1 MVKMSLAK
9 YIESKIKGV
18 DIKVDLSDYE
28 SNLRDGLMD
37 KKSRRELYWASLDS
51 RKILEDL
58 ESIGYPNANKLVI
71 HLNSPENDNFSGEY
85 RKFIAWSSRRK
96 IPNKN
101 RLEDV
106 ITNLRSMYFI
116 NEDVSMIDINN
127 AVEIK
132 MSEAKDMVEHIKSI
146 IEGNIELGSYMGSK
160 IIIGMFRENEAF
172 VKINE
177 NEIRCVFSEKGT
189 SFTFERKTSDHDSNS
204 DHAMIHECLSFG
216 GGRWITLYFRE
227 NKGNRDFVSEMVRKT
242 YMKQNFTRFD
252 YELTATK
259 PESEPG
265 VDVWSIKVRENQ
277 VLVRNGNYRIKEHTQ
292 DLRQIK
298 MEVEDDEAGL

>member
-1 MVKMSLAK
+1 MVKMSLAE
-9 YIESKIKGV
+9 YIDRKIKDV
-18 DIKVDLSDYE
+18 DINVDLSDYE

-58 ESIGYPNANKLVI
+58 ESMGYPNANRLVI
-71 HLNSPENDNFSGEY
+71 HLNSPENENFSGEY
-85 RKFIAWSSRRK
+85 MKFIAWSSRRK

-101 RLEDV
+101 KIEDV

-116 NEDVSMIDINN
+116 NEDVSMVDINN
-127 AVEIK
+127 VVEMK
-132 MSEAKDMVEHIKSI
+132 MSEARDMVEQVKSVIK
-146 IEGNIELGSYMGSK
+146 GNIKLDSYMGSK
-160 IIIGMFRENEAF
+160 LVVGMFKEGEAF
-172 VKINE
+172 VRINE
-177 NEIRCVFSEKGT
+177 NEIRCSFSEKGT
-189 SFTFERKTSDHDSNS
+189 SFTFERKTFDQEANS

-227 NKGNRDFVSEMVRKT
+227 NRRNRDVVSEMVRKT
-242 YMKQNFTRFD
+242 YMKQNFARFD
-252 YELTATK
+252 YELTANK

-265 VDVWSIKVRENQ
+265 LDVWSIKVRENQ

-298 MEVEDDEAGL
+298 MEVEDDETGL

>member
-1 MVKMSLAK
+1 MVKMSLAE
-9 YIESKIKGV
+9 YIDRKIKDV
-18 DIKVDLSDYE
+18 DINVDLSDYE

-58 ESIGYPNANKLVI
+58 ESMGYPNANRLVI
-71 HLNSPENDNFSGEY
+71 HLNSPENENFSGEY
-85 RKFIAWSSRRK
+85 MKFIAWSSRRK

-101 RLEDV
+101 KIEDV

-116 NEDVSMIDINN
+116 NEDVSMVDINN
-127 AVEIK
+127 VVEMK
-132 MSEAKDMVEHIKSI
+132 MSEARDMVEQVKSVIK
-146 IEGNIELGSYMGSK
+146 GNIKLDSYMGSK
-160 IIIGMFRENEAF
+160 LVVGMFKEGEAF
-172 VKINE
+172 VRINE
-177 NEIRCVFSEKGT
+177 NEIRCGFSEKGT
-189 SFTFERKTSDHDSNS
+189 SFTFERKTFDQEANS

-227 NKGNRDFVSEMVRKT
+227 NKRRRDVVSEMVRKT

-252 YELTATK
+252 YELTANK

-265 VDVWSIKVRENQ
+265 LDVWSIKVRENQ

-298 MEVEDDEAGL
+298 MEVEDDETGL

>member
-1 MVKMSLAK
+1 MVKMSLAE
-9 YIESKIKGV
+9 YIDRKAKDV

-37 KKSRRELYWASLDS
+37 KKNRRELYWASLDS

-58 ESIGYPNANKLVI
+58 ESIGYPNANRLVI

-96 IPNKN
+96 VPNKN

-116 NEDVSMIDINN
+116 NEDVSMVDINN
-127 AVEIK
+127 VVEMK
-132 MSEAKDMVEHIKSI
+132 MSEARDMVEQVKSI
-146 IEGNIELGSYMGSK
+146 IKGNIKLDSYMGSK
-160 IIIGMFRENEAF
+160 LVVGMFGKSEAF
-172 VKINE
+172 VRINE
-177 NEIRCVFSEKGT
+177 NEIRCGFSENGT
-189 SFTFERKTSDHDSNS
+189 SFTFEKKTSDQAANS

-227 NKGNRDFVSEMVRKT
+227 NSRNRDVVSEMVRKT

-252 YELTATK
+252 YELTASK

-265 VDVWSIKVRENQ
+265 FDVWSIKVRENQ